1 MVVGR
6 SAGKER
12 ERWAKNERTARTAAT
27 VAQRRRRGVASVG
40 GVNGYLASRKSGAN
54 SDG

>member
-6 SAGKER
+6 QVER
-12 ERWAKNERTARTAAT
+12 GRWAKNEQPG
-27 VAQRRRRGVASVG
+27 QRQRSSSDGGGVASVG

>member
-6 SAGKER
+6 QVERER
-12 ERWAKNERTARTAAT
+12 ERWAKNEQPG
-27 VAQRRRRGVASVG
+27 QRQRSTDDGGVASVG